1 MSKVLLASAGLALG
15 LFAADTPAKPNESA
29 PAAAPAFV
37 NDICL
42 PSSLYLLSDTQNDLF
57 VQPFIKRWRPYD
69 DYVRFSMNKKYGTF
83 MRHLSTVVTLDKP
96 VDGAAL
102 NVELINGDEFK
113 TIKRQTV
120 KLRVGKKGAGDKDVY
135 AQIVGDSFTHGQFF
149 RDALLDSGYVPKL
162 HLVGLLKCG
171 AGQYNEGRGGW
182 ALSTYF
188 SVPSKPN
195 RSYHGFMQPDGG
207 RYWGNREF
215 WKMAWRCM
223 RKTQPPGFEPTYS
236 CARFD
241 DYVNRFDEKTGVL
254 LNPVAGDIQFDES
267 AKSFVRYDGAAWQ
280 PVNGKDLKW
289 SFDYGK
295 YLEMWDIQPPQF
307 LFVLLGLNDWRGNL
321 NADFTEWGKRIAVM
335 KESYLKA
342 VPDGK
347 FVICIPCSTCGSI
360 DNAAGDFT
368 PRQNAAMWRFRDW
381 LIKNFDAREKD
392 GFYLLDA
399 GINTDNEHGYRLAT
413 GATAAPFEKYSGE
426 EKLRVQA
433 GNPHP
438 YPNYPAM
445 SLPFAAFIQFHRP
458 SSDRP

>member
-1 MSKVLLASAGLALG
+1 MKRIIALASAGLTLG
-15 LFAADTPAKPNESA
+15 LFAADAPAKPDEAA

-69 DYVRFSMNKKYGTF
+69 DYVRFSMNKKYGKF

-120 KLRVGKKGAGDKDVY
+120 KLRVGKKGVGDKDVY

-149 RDALLDSGYVPKL
+149 RDALLDSGYVPRL

-188 SVPSKPN
+188 SVPSQPN

-207 RYWGNREF
+207 RYWGNRDF
-215 WKMAWRCM
+215 WKMAWRCT

-241 DYVNRFDEKTGVL
+241 DCVNRFDEKTGIL
-254 LNPVAGDIQFDES
+254 LNPAVGDIQFDE
-267 AKSFVRYDGAAWQ
+267 AVKSFVRYDGAAWQ
-280 PVNGKDLKW
+280 PADGKSLPW
-289 SFDYGK
+289 SFGYGK
-295 YLEMWDIQPPQF
+295 
-307 LFVLLGLNDWRGNL
+307 
-321 NADFTEWGKRIAVM
+321 
-335 KESYLKA
+335 
-342 VPDGK
+342 
-347 FVICIPCSTCGSI
+347 
-360 DNAAGDFT
+360 
-368 PRQNAAMWRFRDW
+368 
-381 LIKNFDAREKD
+381 
-392 GFYLLDA
+392 
-399 GINTDNEHGYRLAT
+399 
-413 GATAAPFEKYSGE
+413 
-426 EKLRVQA
+426 
-433 GNPHP
+433 
-438 YPNYPAM
+438 
-445 SLPFAAFIQFHRP
+445 
-458 SSDRP
+458 

>member
-1 MSKVLLASAGLALG
+1 MFDKNFMPASIVRMAVMCCGVAI
-15 LFAADTPAKPNESA
+15 FSVAIPSAQAAQ
-29 PAAAPAFV
+29 AAMPKFV

-69 DYVRFSMNKKYGTF
+69 DYVRFSMNKKYGKF

-102 NVELINGDEFK
+102 NVELINGDEFN
-113 TIKRQTV
+113 TIKRQTA
-120 KLRVGKKGAGDKDVY
+120 KLRVGKKGVGDKDVY

-171 AGQYNEGRGGW
+171 TGQYNEGRGGW

-215 WKMAWRCM
+215 WKMAWRCT

-267 AKSFVRYDGAAWQ
+267 AKTFVRYDGAAWQ
-280 PVNGKDLKW
+280 PVNGKSLTW

-295 YLEMWDIQPPQF
+295 YLKMWNIPPPQF

-321 NADFTEWGKRIAVM
+321 NADFTEWGNRIAVM
-335 KESYLKA
+335 KDSYLKA

-399 GINTDNEHGYRLAT
+399 GINTDNEHGFRLAS
-413 GATAAPFEKYSGE
+413 GAPAVPFEKYPGE

-445 SLPFAAFIQFHRP
+445 GLPFAAFIQYYR
-458 SSDRP
+458 